1 MKTQIRS
8 GRCWV
13 PPEWRDPLNLR
24 FYQRTAFVAV
34 SGVTSAAQVRE
45 LLADHLPLLPPCD
58 DESQDLEPV
67 PDDASA
73 RRMARRLSKTF
84 PARGTR
90 ELSSSGFIPRHAP
103 GVYVWRDPRHGGQ
116 VFRVGPDGSFA
127 LVSVFR
133 DSQVEFKSGQWSYQ
147 LTASR
152 PW

>member
-8 GRCWV
+8 GRCRV

-45 LLADHLPLLPPCD
+45 LLADHLPLLPPGE
-58 DESQDLEPV
+58 DEPQDLEPV
-67 PDDASA
+67 RDDTNA
-73 RRMARRLSKTF
+73 RRMARRLSRAF

-90 ELSSSGFIPRHAP
+90 ELASSGFIPRHTP
-103 GVYVWRDPRHGGQ
+103 GVYAWREPRHGGQ
-116 VFRVGPDGSFA
+116 VFRVGPDGAFA
-127 LVSVFR
+127 LVAVFR
-133 DSQVEFKSGQWSYQ
+133 DSQVESKPGQWGYQ